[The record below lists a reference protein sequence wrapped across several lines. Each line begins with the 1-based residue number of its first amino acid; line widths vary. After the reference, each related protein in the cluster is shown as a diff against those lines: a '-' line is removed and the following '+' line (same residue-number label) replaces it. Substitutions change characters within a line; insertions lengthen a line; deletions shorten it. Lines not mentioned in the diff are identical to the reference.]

1 MKGSFALLLA
11 RVASTNKF
19 IERSSKVLCGLT
31 STLGLL
37 AALVVIVPCW
47 PQARVA
53 YSLHDVS
60 LLWAPR
66 DIRSRPVSAVISLD
80 SPHNPRRR
88 ERVPHHRIAAVHTSK
103 DPISI
108 FWAEMEASPRHCSW
122 TNQVRLQALE
132 HSPMVLILEQ
142 CDPALDQFLRSHP
155 TCRPTPL
162 SRPANLGPPL
172 QTARRAF
179 CVLDHL
185 YVGSCPRLVPH
196 HEARG
201 Q

>member
-19 IERSSKVLCGLT
+19 IERSSKALCGLT
-31 STLGLL
+31 SALGVL

-60 LLWAPR
+60 LLWIPR

-80 SPHNPRRR
+80 SPHNPRRC
-88 ERVPHHRIAAVHTSK
+88 ERVPHHRIAAVHTPK
-103 DPISI
+103 APVSI
-108 FWAEMEASPRHCSW
+108 FWAEMEASPRHCPWS
-122 TNQVRLQALE
+122 NQVRLQALE
-132 HSPMVLILEQ
+132 HLPIVLILEQ
-142 CDPALDQFLRSHP
+142 CDPAFDQFLRRPP
-155 TCRPTPL
+155 TCPQTSLPW
-162 SRPANLGPPL
+162 SANLGPAL
-172 QTARRAF
+172 QTARRTF

-185 YVGSCPRLVPH
+185 YVGSCPRLVPY
-196 HEARG
+196 HEAG
-201 Q
+201 G